1 MKISSGLCY
10 RALARKT
17 LYPFKD
23 WCYRNRFTLQEGL
36 LKAARFPIP
45 GLKSSHQQMLNEF
58 SRQLSQYK
66 EDLSGLA
73 VADKLLYLEKNTKL
87 FGILNSD
94 TKIKEAFSR
103 LVEAASSFGK
113 DLVGFF
119 STIALNTDTDE
130 YVPQAEK
137 VSLMTMHAAK
147 GLEFP
152 VVFISGCEENLIP
165 FKHRNRDYADIGEER
180 RLFYVAMTRAMDRL
194 YLTRAKK
201 RKIYGKIENHVLSR
215 FVADIE
221 NILKKDEMTRLKK
234 KKKGSEQKQLKLF

>member
-1 MKISSGLCY
+1 MS
-10 RALARKT
+10 
-17 LYPFKD
+17 
-23 WCYRNRFTLQEGL
+23 
-36 LKAARFPIP
+36 
-45 GLKSSHQQMLNEF
+45 
-58 SRQLSQYK
+58 
-66 EDLSGLA
+66 DLS

-94 TKIKEAFSR
+94 TKIKEAFAR

-119 STIALNTDTDE
+119 STIALHTDTDV
-130 YVPQAEK
+130 YVQQAEK

-152 VVFISGCEENLIP
+152 VVFIAGCEEDLIP
-165 FKHRNRDYADIGEER
+165 FKQRNRGQADLEEER

-201 RKIYGKIENHVLSR
+201 RRIYGKLENRVLSR
-215 FVADIE
+215 FFADIKDS
-221 NILKKDEMTRLKK
+221 LKKDETPRLKK
-234 KKKGSEQKQLKLF
+234 KGPEQIQLKLF